1 METFTMTALSS
12 PIPLRDTQIRR
23 FITDGY
29 LILNAD
35 IPATAHE
42 TIYRNLQRV
51 LNEDGN
57 PGNNIL
63 PAVPA
68 LQQILD
74 SPTVRGALSGVL
86 GPNYVLH
93 PHRFVHNN
101 EPGEQTA
108 EGPKVGKG
116 SATFVGWHQ
125 DSHSPLARPR
135 HHLPRY
141 AMLLYYPQDTPS
153 EMGPTQIIPA
163 THLYNRLSEA
173 DHARGFQ
180 ASGPAGTCVLLH
192 FDLAH
197 GGSLNTADKSRYMAK
212 FVFVR
217 TEEPVTPSWDCRS
230 EEWETP
236 IDHQSPENRTV
247 VWSHIWRWMTGK
259 NASESLDT
267 LSERRSEEIPSLLKA
282 MEGDESI
289 RQMALYSL
297 AALGEE
303 AIAPLVTELQS
314 REESHWNESAVSMEN
329 SAYALAAIGHAA
341 VPALTALLSH
351 ANEWIQINALF
362 ALGEMGTQAQEAAP
376 AIVAQLASPS
386 HRVVRTALDALGQI
400 GAPESIAL
408 PAIQRLLQTENPE
421 WQKPLMRKWTAQN
434 QVRTNAMQALLRL
447 GWQSAETEQTLAA
460 ALNDPCGYVTGFGIE
475 CLVRSGTPTGLEAA
489 IHSLRSHRWDET
501 LQKGVRTF

>member
-1 METFTMTALSS
+1 MTALRS
-12 PIPLRDTQIRR
+12 PIRLCDTQIRR

-35 IPATAHE
+35 VPAAVHE

-74 SPTVRGALSGVL
+74 SPTVRGALTGVL

-135 HHLPRY
+135 HHYPRY
-141 AMLLYYPQDTPS
+141 AMLLYYPQDTPPK
-153 EMGPTQIIPA
+153 MGPTQIIPA
-163 THLYNRLSEA
+163 THLYNRLSET

-197 GGSLNTADKSRYMAK
+197 GGSLNVADKSRYMAK

-217 TEEPVTPSWDCRS
+217 TEEPAAPSWDSRS
-230 EEWETP
+230 EDWETP
-236 IDHQSPENRTV
+236 TDHQSPEDRTI
-247 VWSHIWRWMTGK
+247 VWSQMWRWMTGK
-259 NASESLDT
+259 IV
-267 LSERRSEEIPSLLKA
+267 SERLDSRPRLGSEGIAALLKA
-282 MEGDESI
+282 MEGDGGA
-289 RQMALYSL
+289 RQLALYSL
-297 AALGEE
+297 AVLGEE
-303 AIAPLVTELQS
+303 AIPPLVADLQCRDES
-314 REESHWNESAVSMEN
+314 RWNESAVPMEN

-341 VPALTALLSH
+341 VPALTALLTH
-351 ANEWIQINALF
+351 TNEWTRINAIF
-362 ALGEMGTQAQEAAP
+362 ALGEMGNQAQEAAP
-376 AIVAQLASPS
+376 AVVAQLDSPS

-400 GAPESIAL
+400 GAPESLAL
-408 PAIQRLLQTENPE
+408 PAIQRLLQTEHPD
-421 WQKPLMRKWTAQN
+421 WQKLLLRKWTAQD

-447 GWQSAETEQTLAA
+447 AWQSEETEQTIAA
-460 ALNDPCGYVTGFGIE
+460 ALNDPCGYVTGFGVE
-475 CLVRSGTPTGLEAA
+475 CLLRAGSRTGLEAA
-489 IHSLRSHRWDET
+489 IQSLRSHRWDET
-501 LQKGVRTF
+501 LQNGVRTF